1 MLTKFLLGFLLAA
14 FVFSN
19 WHIEAQTPIPLD
31 LVDFSKNTTVINI
44 NPIHTDPSSNSSPV
58 RETRFARPY
67 YGFIGIWNTLG
78 NIRYIFT
85 GVS

>member
-1 MLTKFLLGFLLAA
+1 METKFLLGFLLCALIIGNWYIDAA
-14 FVFSN
+14 PQ
-19 WHIEAQTPIPLD
+19 ALPQ
-31 LVDFSKNTTVINI
+31 VDFSQNATVGYIND
-44 NPIHTDPSSNSSPV
+44 HKPSGNETHL
-58 RETRFARPY
+58 RETRLARPY